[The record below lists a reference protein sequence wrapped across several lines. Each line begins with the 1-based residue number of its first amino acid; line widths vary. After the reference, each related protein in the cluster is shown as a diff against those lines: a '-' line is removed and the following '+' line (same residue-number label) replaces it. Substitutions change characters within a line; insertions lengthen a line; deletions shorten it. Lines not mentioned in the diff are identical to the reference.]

1 MKKKLLSILLC
12 LVMVVGLLPTA
23 AFAAGSVDINEANF
37 PDANFRSYVQ
47 TEFDK
52 DGDKKLSSVEIA
64 AVKEIIASTKGI
76 KNLKG
81 IEFFTALETLNC
93 VGNELTELDVSKNTE
108 LTRLECWDNKLTAL
122 DVSKNTELTR
132 LGCWKNELTAL
143 DVSKNTELT
152 SLNCGFNKLTALD
165 VSNNAKLEK
174 LICRGETLSYMKLTK
189 LDVSQNKVLKELDC
203 YSIKMK
209 ELNVSGCT
217 ALEELN
223 CGGNQL
229 TALDVSENTNL
240 TILRCASNQLT
251 ALDVSKNLDL
261 KGLYCRDNY
270 LAVLDVSKNSKLE
283 SISCGKNGLTS
294 LDLDKNKEITNVT
307 DGDLNDQFYNKGTLP
322 AGETFDLKT
331 LPGSFDPKRAT
342 DWQGGT
348 VNETTGILT
357 VDADATE
364 VTYNYQTKSG
374 KTDAKYLMS
383 CKLNVKGGTTPVA
396 KYAISVTGGIANLAK
411 AAEGSVVTLTA
422 DAPAANMHFARW
434 EVESGS
440 EAVTFA
446 NATNST
452 TTFPMPAGEVKVK
465 AVFEADEI
473 MVPIQYDV
481 SVLNDGNGKA
491 FASPAKAAADTA
503 ITLTATPNAGYH
515 FKAWRVILGGV
526 TITDNKFTMPA
537 EDVEVQAVFEKDA
550 PISKHPFLDVPAGA
564 YYEDAV
570 VWAVGKGI
578 TSGTNATTFDP
589 NGTCTRAQAVTFL
602 WRAAGSPTPKTK
614 LMPFPDVPVGSY
626 YWNAVLWAIEQGI
639 TEGTSY
645 LTFSPNDS
653 CTRAQIVT
661 FLWRAKGN
669 PAVSGNAP
677 FTDVPPDAYYA
688 AAVTWAEKNGITGGI
703 GNGLFG
709 SNNTC
714 TRAQIVTFLYR
725 AMK

>member
-23 AFAAGSVDINEANF
+23 AFAAGSVEINETNF
-37 PDANFRSYVQ
+37 PDAKFRSFVK
-47 TEFDK
+47 ENLDK
-52 DGDKKLSSVEIA
+52 NKDDILDAGEIA
-64 AVKEIIASTKGI
+64 AVKKIEANKMGI
-76 KNLKG
+76 KSLEG
-81 IEFFTALETLNC
+81 VGFFTALETLKC
-93 VGNELTELDVSKNTE
+93 WDNELTGLDLSKNTK
-108 LTRLECWDNKLTAL
+108 LTSLSCSENELTAL

-132 LGCWKNELTAL
+132 LYCGSNRLTAL
-143 DVSKNTELT
+143 DVSKN
-152 SLNCGFNKLTALD
+152 K
-165 VSNNAKLEK
+165 KLEE
-174 LICRGETLSYMKLTK
+174 LDCESDSLLSYMKLTK
-189 LDVSQNKVLKELDC
+189 LDVSQNKALKKLNC
-203 YSIKMK
+203 YGVKMK

-217 ALEELN
+217 ALERLD
-223 CGGNQL
+223 CGGNRL
-229 TALDVSENTNL
+229 DALDVSTNVNL
-240 TILRCASNQLT
+240 TELRCSSNQLDELDVSNNT
-251 ALDVSKNLDL
+251 KLKYLSCRNNLLAALDVSQNLE
-261 KGLYCRDNY
+261 
-270 LAVLDVSKNSKLE
+270 LE
-283 SISCGKNGLTS
+283 RIVCERNGLTS
-294 LDLDKNKEITNVT
+294 LDLDKNKKINFIQLTEH
-307 DGDLNDQFYNKGTLP
+307 QFYNKGTLP
-322 AGETFDLKT
+322 AGETFNLKT
-331 LPGSFDPKRAT
+331 LPGNFDPKRAT
-342 DWQGGT
+342 NWVGGT
-348 VNETTGILT
+348 VDETGILT

-364 VTYNYQTKSG
+364 VTYDYQTKSG

-602 WRAAGSPTPKTK
+602 ARAQNAKATGKTA
-614 LMPFPDVPVGSY
+614 FSDVPADSY
-626 YWNAVLWAIEQGI
+626 FADAVAWAQANGV
-639 TEGTSY
+639 TTGTSET
-645 LTFSPNDS
+645 TFSPDND
-653 CTRAQIVT
+653 
-661 FLWRAKGN
+661 
-669 PAVSGNAP
+669 
-677 FTDVPPDAYYA
+677 
-688 AAVTWAEKNGITGGI
+688 
-703 GNGLFG
+703 
-709 SNNTC
+709 C

-725 AMK
+725 ANQGT

>member
-23 AFAAGSVDINEANF
+23 AFAAGYVEINETNF
-37 PDANFRSYVQ
+37 PDAKFRSFVK
-47 TEFDK
+47 ENLDK
-52 DGDKKLSSVEIA
+52 NKDDILDAGEIA
-64 AVKEIIASTKGI
+64 AVKMIEANKMGI
-76 KNLKG
+76 KSLEG
-81 IEFFTALETLNC
+81 VGFFTALETLKC
-93 VGNELTELDVSKNTE
+93 WDNELTGLDLSKNTALKNLQCSNSKLQSLDLSQNPN
-108 LTRLECWDNKLTAL
+108 LTQLYCGRNPLTTL
-122 DVSKNTELTR
+122 DLSK
-132 LGCWKNELTAL
+132 
-143 DVSKNTELT
+143 
-152 SLNCGFNKLTALD
+152 
-165 VSNNAKLEK
+165 NAKLK
-174 LICRGETLSYMKLTK
+174 VLNCSGFANRRTKLTE
-189 LDVSQNKVLKELDC
+189 LALSQNTALESLDC
-203 YSIKMK
+203 SINELKQ
-209 ELNVSGCT
+209 LNVSGCT
-217 ALEELN
+217 ALKKLSCSSNQLTTLDVSKNVNLTFLN
-223 CGGNQL
+223 CG
-229 TALDVSENTNL
+229 
-240 TILRCASNQLT
+240 SNQLT
-251 ALDVSKNLDL
+251 ALDVSNNPKLEDLSCDYNSLTLLDL
-261 KGLYCRDNY
+261 
-270 LAVLDVSKNSKLE
+270 SKNPELE
-283 SISCGKNGLTS
+283 ILSCRKNGFTS
-294 LDLDKNKEITNVT
+294 LDLDANKKIGEKILYLEN
-307 DGDLNDQFYNKGTLP
+307 QFYHKGVLN
-322 AGETFDLKT
+322 AGETFDMKT
-331 LPGSFDPKRAT
+331 LPGSFDPSRTKN
-342 DWQGGT
+342 WIGGT
-348 VNETTGILT
+348 VDAAGILT

-364 VTYNYQTKSG
+364 VTYDYQTKSG
-374 KTDAKYLMS
+374 NTDAKYLMS
-383 CKLNVKGGTTPVA
+383 CKLNVKGSTTPVA

-422 DAPAANMHFARW
+422 DTPAANMHFARW

-677 FTDVPPDAYYA
+677 FTDVAPDAYYA

>member
-23 AFAAGSVDINEANF
+23 AFAAGYVEINETNF
-37 PDANFRSYVQ
+37 PDAKFRSFVK
-47 TEFDK
+47 ENLDK
-52 DGDKKLSSVEIA
+52 NKDDILDAMEIA
-64 AVKEIIASTKGI
+64 AVKMIEANKMGI
-76 KNLKG
+76 KSLEG
-81 IEFFTALETLNC
+81 VGFFTALETLKCWDNELTGLDLSKNTALKNLQCSNSKLQSLDLSQNPNLTQLYCGRNPLTTLDLSKNAKLKVLNC
-93 VGNELTELDVSKNTE
+93 SGFANRRTKLTELDLSQN
-108 LTRLECWDNKLTAL
+108 TAL
-122 DVSKNTELTR
+122 ESLDCSI
-132 LGCWKNELTAL
+132 NEL
-143 DVSKNTELT
+143 K
-152 SLNCGFNKLTALD
+152 
-165 VSNNAKLEK
+165 
-174 LICRGETLSYMKLTK
+174 
-189 LDVSQNKVLKELDC
+189 Q
-203 YSIKMK
+203 
-209 ELNVSGCT
+209 LNVSGCT
-217 ALEELN
+217 ALKKLSCSSNQLTTLDVSKNVNLTFLN
-223 CGGNQL
+223 CG
-229 TALDVSENTNL
+229 
-240 TILRCASNQLT
+240 SNQLT
-251 ALDVSKNLDL
+251 ALDVSNNPKLEDLSCDYNSLTLLDL
-261 KGLYCRDNY
+261 
-270 LAVLDVSKNSKLE
+270 SKNPELE
-283 SISCGKNGLTS
+283 ILSCRKNGFTS
-294 LDLDKNKEITNVT
+294 LDLDANKKIGEKILYLEN
-307 DGDLNDQFYNKGTLP
+307 QFYHKGVLN
-322 AGETFDLKT
+322 AGETFDMKT
-331 LPGSFDPKRAT
+331 LPGSFDPSRTKN
-342 DWQGGT
+342 WIGGT
-348 VNETTGILT
+348 VDAAGILT

-364 VTYNYQTKSG
+364 VTYDYQTKSG
-374 KTDAKYLMS
+374 NTAAKYLMS
-383 CKLNVKGGTTPVA
+383 CKLNVKGGTTPVT

-677 FTDVPPDAYYA
+677 FTDVAPDAYYA

>member
-23 AFAAGSVDINEANF
+23 AFAAGSVKINETNF
-37 PDANFRSYVQ
+37 PDAKFRSFVK
-47 TEFDK
+47 EKLDK
-52 DGDKKLSSVEIA
+52 NNDGILDAGEIA
-64 AVKEIIASTKGI
+64 AVKMIEANNMGI
-76 KNLKG
+76 KSLEG
-81 IEFFTALETLNC
+81 VGFFTALETLKCWDNELTGLDLSKNTALKDLQCSNSKLQSLDLSQNPNLTQLYCGENPLTTLDLSKNAKLKVLNC
-93 VGNELTELDVSKNTE
+93 SGFANRRTKLTELDLSQN
-108 LTRLECWDNKLTAL
+108 TAL
-122 DVSKNTELTR
+122 ESLDCSI
-132 LGCWKNELTAL
+132 NEL
-143 DVSKNTELT
+143 K
-152 SLNCGFNKLTALD
+152 
-165 VSNNAKLEK
+165 
-174 LICRGETLSYMKLTK
+174 
-189 LDVSQNKVLKELDC
+189 Q
-203 YSIKMK
+203 
-209 ELNVSGCT
+209 LNVSGCT
-217 ALEELN
+217 ALKMLS
-223 CGGNQL
+223 C
-229 TALDVSENTNL
+229 S
-240 TILRCASNQLT
+240 SNQLT
-251 ALDVSKNLDL
+251 ALDVSKNTNLIEL
-261 KGLYCRDNY
+261 ECSSNL
-270 LAVLDVSKNSKLE
+270 LAVLDVSNNPKLKDL
-283 SISCGKNGLTS
+283 SCGNNRLTVLDLSKNPELEILSCRKNGFTS
-294 LDLDKNKEITNVT
+294 LDLDTNKKIGEKI
-307 DGDLNDQFYNKGTLP
+307 LYLEKQFYHKGVLN
-322 AGETFDLKT
+322 AGETFDMKT
-331 LPGSFDPKRAT
+331 LPGSFDPSRTKN
-342 DWQGGT
+342 WIGGT
-348 VNETTGILT
+348 VDAAGILT

-364 VTYNYQTKSG
+364 VTYDYQTKSG
-374 KTDAKYLMS
+374 NTAAKYLMS

-473 MVPIQYDV
+473 MVPIQYAV

-526 TITDNKFTMPA
+526 TITGNKFTMPA

-661 FLWRAKGN
+661 FLWRSKGN

-677 FTDVPPDAYYA
+677 FTDVAPDAYYA

-725 AMK
+725 TMK

>member
-12 LVMVVGLLPTA
+12 LVMVVGSLPTA
-23 AFAAGSVDINEANF
+23 AFAAGYVEINETNF
-37 PDANFRSYVQ
+37 PDAKFRSFVK
-47 TEFDK
+47 ENLDK
-52 DGDKKLSSVEIA
+52 NKDDILDAMEIA
-64 AVKEIIASTKGI
+64 AVKMIEANKMGI
-76 KNLKG
+76 KSLEG
-81 IEFFTALETLNC
+81 VGFFTALETLKCWDNELTGLDLSKNTALKNLQCSNSKLQSLDLSQNPNLTQLYCGRNPLTTLDLSKNAKLKVLNC
-93 VGNELTELDVSKNTE
+93 SGFANRRTKLTELDLSQN
-108 LTRLECWDNKLTAL
+108 TAL
-122 DVSKNTELTR
+122 ESLDCSI
-132 LGCWKNELTAL
+132 NEL
-143 DVSKNTELT
+143 K
-152 SLNCGFNKLTALD
+152 
-165 VSNNAKLEK
+165 
-174 LICRGETLSYMKLTK
+174 
-189 LDVSQNKVLKELDC
+189 Q
-203 YSIKMK
+203 
-209 ELNVSGCT
+209 LNVSGCT
-217 ALEELN
+217 ELEKLSCSSNQLTTLDVSKNVNLTFLN
-223 CGGNQL
+223 CG
-229 TALDVSENTNL
+229 
-240 TILRCASNQLT
+240 SNQLT
-251 ALDVSKNLDL
+251 ALDVSNNPKLEDLSCDYNSLTLLDL
-261 KGLYCRDNY
+261 
-270 LAVLDVSKNSKLE
+270 SKNPELE
-283 SISCGKNGLTS
+283 ILSCRKNGLTS
-294 LDLDKNKEITNVT
+294 LDLDANKKIGEKILYLEN
-307 DGDLNDQFYNKGTLP
+307 QFYHKGVLN
-322 AGETFDLKT
+322 AGETFDMKT
-331 LPGSFDPKRAT
+331 LPGSFDPSRTKN
-342 DWQGGT
+342 WIGGT
-348 VNETTGILT
+348 VDAAGILT
-357 VDADATE
+357 VDADAKE

-374 KTDAKYLMS
+374 NTGAKYLMP

-473 MVPIQYDV
+473 MVPIQYDI
-481 SVLNDGNGKA
+481 SVLNDGNGKS

-626 YWNAVLWAIEQGI
+626 YWNAVLWAIEQDI

-661 FLWRAKGN
+661 FLWRSKGN

-677 FTDVPPDAYYA
+677 FTDVAPDAYYA

>member
-12 LVMVVGLLPTA
+12 LVMVVGSLPTA
-23 AFAAGSVDINEANF
+23 AFAAGSVEINETNF
-37 PDANFRSYVQ
+37 PDAKFRSFVK
-47 TEFDK
+47 ENLDK
-52 DGDKKLSSVEIA
+52 NKDNILDAGEIA
-64 AVKEIIASTKGI
+64 AVKKIEANNMGI
-76 KNLKG
+76 KSLEG
-81 IEFFTALETLNC
+81 VGFFTALETLKCWDNELTGLDLSKNTALKDLQCSNSKLQSLDLSQNPNLTQLYCGRNPLTTLDLSKNAKLKVLNC
-93 VGNELTELDVSKNTE
+93 SGFANRRTKLTELDLSQN
-108 LTRLECWDNKLTAL
+108 TAL
-122 DVSKNTELTR
+122 ESLDCSI
-132 LGCWKNELTAL
+132 NEL
-143 DVSKNTELT
+143 K
-152 SLNCGFNKLTALD
+152 
-165 VSNNAKLEK
+165 
-174 LICRGETLSYMKLTK
+174 
-189 LDVSQNKVLKELDC
+189 Q
-203 YSIKMK
+203 
-209 ELNVSGCT
+209 LNVSGCT
-217 ALEELN
+217 ALKKLS
-223 CGGNQL
+223 C
-229 TALDVSENTNL
+229 S
-240 TILRCASNQLT
+240 SNQLT
-251 ALDVSKNLDL
+251 TLDVSKNTNLIKL
-261 KGLYCRDNY
+261 ECSSNL
-270 LAVLDVSKNSKLE
+270 LAVLDVSNNPKLE
-283 SISCGKNGLTS
+283 DLSCDYNSLTLLDLRKNPELEILSCRKNGLTS
-294 LDLDKNKEITNVT
+294 LDLDANKKIGEKILYLEN
-307 DGDLNDQFYNKGTLP
+307 QFYHKGVLN
-322 AGETFDLKT
+322 AGETFDMKT
-331 LPGSFDPKRAT
+331 LPGSFDPSRTKN
-342 DWQGGT
+342 WIGGT
-348 VNETTGILT
+348 VDAAGILT

-364 VTYNYQTKSG
+364 VTYDYQTKSG
-374 KTDAKYLMS
+374 NTAAKYLMS
-383 CKLNVKGGTTPVA
+383 CKLNVKGGTTPVT

-677 FTDVPPDAYYA
+677 FTDVAPDAYYA

-703 GNGLFG
+703 GHGLFG

-725 AMK
+725 ARK

>member
-12 LVMVVGLLPTA
+12 LVMVAGLLPTA
-23 AFAAGSVDINEANF
+23 AFAAGYVEINETNF
-37 PDANFRSYVQ
+37 PDAKFRSFVK
-47 TEFDK
+47 EKLDK
-52 DGDKKLSSVEIA
+52 NNDGILDAGEIA
-64 AVKEIIASTKGI
+64 AVKMIEANNMGI
-76 KNLKG
+76 KSLEG
-81 IEFFTALETLNC
+81 VGFFTALETLKCWDNELTGLDLSKNTALKDLQCSNSKLQSLDLSQNPNLTQLYCGRNPLTTLDLSKNAKLKVLNC
-93 VGNELTELDVSKNTE
+93 SGFANRRTKLTELDLSQN
-108 LTRLECWDNKLTAL
+108 TAL
-122 DVSKNTELTR
+122 ESLDCSI
-132 LGCWKNELTAL
+132 NEL
-143 DVSKNTELT
+143 K
-152 SLNCGFNKLTALD
+152 
-165 VSNNAKLEK
+165 
-174 LICRGETLSYMKLTK
+174 
-189 LDVSQNKVLKELDC
+189 Q
-203 YSIKMK
+203 
-209 ELNVSGCT
+209 LNVSGCT
-217 ALEELN
+217 ALKKLS
-223 CGGNQL
+223 C
-229 TALDVSENTNL
+229 S
-240 TILRCASNQLT
+240 SNQLT
-251 ALDVSKNLDL
+251 TLDVSKNTNLIEL
-261 KGLYCRDNY
+261 ECSSNL
-270 LAVLDVSKNSKLE
+270 LAVLDVSNNPKLKDLSCGNNRLTVLDLSKNSELE
-283 SISCGKNGLTS
+283 ILSCRKNGLTS
-294 LDLDKNKEITNVT
+294 LDLDANKKIGEKILYLEN
-307 DGDLNDQFYNKGTLP
+307 QFYHKGVLN
-322 AGETFDLKT
+322 AGETFDMKT
-331 LPGSFDPKRAT
+331 LPGSFDPSRTKN
-342 DWQGGT
+342 WIGGT
-348 VNETTGILT
+348 VDAAGILT

-364 VTYNYQTKSG
+364 VTYDYQTKSG
-374 KTDAKYLMS
+374 NTDAKYLMS

-677 FTDVPPDAYYA
+677 FTDVAPDAYYA
-688 AAVTWAEKNGITGGI
+688 TAVTWAEKNGITGGI

-725 AMK
+725 TMK

>member
-12 LVMVVGLLPTA
+12 LVMVAGLLPTA
-23 AFAAGSVDINEANF
+23 AFAAGYVEINETNF
-37 PDANFRSYVQ
+37 PDAMFRSFVK
-47 TEFDK
+47 EKLDK
-52 DGDKKLSSVEIA
+52 NKDDILDAMEIA
-64 AVKEIIASTKGI
+64 AVKMIEANKMGI
-76 KNLKG
+76 KSLEG
-81 IEFFTALETLNC
+81 VGFFTALETLKCWDNELTGLDLSKNTALKNLQCSNSKLQSLDLSQNPNLTQLYCGRNPLTTLDLSKNAKLKVLNC
-93 VGNELTELDVSKNTE
+93 SGFANRRTKLTELDLSQN
-108 LTRLECWDNKLTAL
+108 TAL
-122 DVSKNTELTR
+122 ESLDCSI
-132 LGCWKNELTAL
+132 NEL
-143 DVSKNTELT
+143 K
-152 SLNCGFNKLTALD
+152 
-165 VSNNAKLEK
+165 
-174 LICRGETLSYMKLTK
+174 
-189 LDVSQNKVLKELDC
+189 Q
-203 YSIKMK
+203 
-209 ELNVSGCT
+209 LNVSGCT
-217 ALEELN
+217 ALKKLS
-223 CGGNQL
+223 CSSNQL
-229 TALDVSENTNL
+229 TTLDVSKNVNL
-240 TILRCASNQLT
+240 TFLDCGSNQLT
-251 ALDVSKNLDL
+251 ALDVSNNPKLEDLSCDYNSLTLLDLSKNLEL
-261 KGLYCRDNY
+261 EILSCR
-270 LAVLDVSKNSKLE
+270 
-283 SISCGKNGLTS
+283 KNGFTS
-294 LDLDKNKEITNVT
+294 LDLDANKKIGEKILYLEN
-307 DGDLNDQFYNKGTLP
+307 QFYHKGVLN
-322 AGETFDLKT
+322 AGETFDMKT
-331 LPGSFDPKRAT
+331 LPGSFDPSRTKN
-342 DWQGGT
+342 WIGGT
-348 VNETTGILT
+348 VDAAGILT

-364 VTYNYQTKSG
+364 VTYDYQTKSG
-374 KTDAKYLMS
+374 NADAKYLMS

-677 FTDVPPDAYYA
+677 FTDVAPDAYYA

>member
-23 AFAAGSVDINEANF
+23 VLAAGDVEINEANF

-52 DGDKKLSSVEIA
+52 DGDKKLSSAEIA

-93 VGNELTELDVSKNTE
+93 VQCELTELDVSKNTE
-108 LTRLECWDNKLTAL
+108 LTKLYCRENKLTELDVSKNTKLTILSCWKNELTKL

-132 LGCWKNELTAL
+132 LSCGSNKLTEL
-143 DVSKNTELT
+143 DVSKN
-152 SLNCGFNKLTALD
+152 
-165 VSNNAKLEK
+165 AKLEM
-174 LICRGETLSYMKLTK
+174 LDCESDSLLSYMKLTK
-189 LDVSQNKVLKELDC
+189 LDVSQNKALKKLNC
-203 YSIKMK
+203 YGVKMQ

-217 ALEELN
+217 ALEKLD

-229 TALDVSENTNL
+229 TALDVS
-240 TILRCASNQLT
+240 
-251 ALDVSKNLDL
+251 KNPEL
-261 KGLYCRDNY
+261 KDLYCRNNL
-270 LAVLDVSKNSKLE
+270 LAKLDVSKNSKLA

-294 LDLDKNKEITNVT
+294 LDLDKNKEITYVNL
-307 DGDLNDQFYNKGTLP
+307 DNHQFYNKGTLP
-322 AGETFDLKT
+322 AGETFDMKT
-331 LPGSFDPKRAT
+331 LPGSFDPSRTKH
-342 DWQGGT
+342 WIGGT
-348 VNETTGILT
+348 VDAAGILT
-357 VDADATE
+357 VDADAKE
-364 VTYNYQTKSG
+364 VTYDYQTKSG
-374 KTDAKYLMS
+374 NTDAKYLMS

-446 NATNST
+446 SATNST

-515 FKAWRVILGGV
+515 FKAWRVILSGV

>member
-23 AFAAGSVDINEANF
+23 AFAAGYVEINETNF
-37 PDANFRSYVQ
+37 PDAKFRSFVK
-47 TEFDK
+47 ENLDK
-52 DGDKKLSSVEIA
+52 NKDDILDAMEIA
-64 AVKEIIASTKGI
+64 AVKMIEANKMGI
-76 KNLKG
+76 KSLEG
-81 IEFFTALETLNC
+81 VGFFTALETLKC
-93 VGNELTELDVSKNTE
+93 WDNELTGLDLSKNTALKNLQCSNSKLQSLDLRQNTNLTQLYCGSNKLTELDVSKN
-108 LTRLECWDNKLTAL
+108 
-122 DVSKNTELTR
+122 
-132 LGCWKNELTAL
+132 
-143 DVSKNTELT
+143 
-152 SLNCGFNKLTALD
+152 
-165 VSNNAKLEK
+165 AKLEM
-174 LICRGETLSYMKLTK
+174 LDCESDSLLSSMRLTE
-189 LDVSQNKVLKELDC
+189 LDVSQNTALKELNC
-203 YSIKMK
+203 YGVKMQK
-209 ELNVSGCT
+209 LNVSGCT
-217 ALEELN
+217 ALEKLD

-229 TALDVSENTNL
+229 TALDVSQNTKL
-240 TILRCASNQLT
+240 TFLDCASNQLT
-251 ALDVSKNLDL
+251 ALDVSKNPEL
-261 KGLYCRDNY
+261 KDLYCRNNF
-270 LAVLDVSKNSKLE
+270 LAELDVSKNLE
-283 SISCGKNGLTS
+283 LKSISCGKNGLTS
-294 LDLDKNKEITNVT
+294 LDLDKNKEITYVNL
-307 DGDLNDQFYNKGTLP
+307 DNHQFYNKGTLP
-322 AGETFDLKT
+322 AGETFDMKT
-331 LPGSFDPKRAT
+331 LPGSFDPSRTKN
-342 DWQGGT
+342 WIGGT
-348 VNETTGILT
+348 VDAAGILT

-364 VTYNYQTKSG
+364 VTYDYQTKSG
-374 KTDAKYLMS
+374 NTDAKYLMS

-677 FTDVPPDAYYA
+677 FTDVAPDAYYA

>member
-52 DGDKKLSSVEIA
+52 DGDKKLSSAEIA
-64 AVKEIIASTKGI
+64 AVKEIIASLRGI

-93 VGNELTELDVSKNTE
+93 VQCELTELDVSKNTE

-122 DVSKNTELTR
+122 DVSKNTKLTR

-152 SLNCGFNKLTALD
+152 SLNCGFNKLTELD
-165 VSNNAKLEK
+165 VSKNTKLEM
-174 LICRGETLSYMKLTK
+174 LNCRGETLSYMKLTK

-294 LDLDKNKEITNVT
+294 LDLDKNKKIDYIQLTEH
-307 DGDLNDQFYNKGTLP
+307 QFYNKGTLP

-331 LPGSFDPKRAT
+331 LPGSFDPSRTKN
-342 DWQGGT
+342 WIGGT
-348 VNETTGILT
+348 VDAAGILT

-364 VTYNYQTKSG
+364 VTYDYQTKSG
-374 KTDAKYLMS
+374 NTDAKYLMS

-669 PAVSGNAP
+669 PAVTGNAP
-677 FTDVPPDAYYA
+677 FTDVAPDAYYA

>member
-23 AFAAGSVDINEANF
+23 VLAAGDVEINEANF

-47 TEFDK
+47 TEFDT
-52 DGDKKLSSVEIA
+52 DKNDRLSSAEIA
-64 AVKEIIASTKGI
+64 AVKEIIASLRGI

-93 VGNELTELDVSKNTE
+93 VQCELTELDVSKNTE
-108 LTRLECWDNKLTAL
+108 LTRLD
-122 DVSKNTELTR
+122 
-132 LGCWKNELTAL
+132 CWKNELTAL
-143 DVSKNTELT
+143 DVSKNTKLT
-152 SLNCGFNKLTALD
+152 SLSCWENKLAALD
-165 VSNNAKLEK
+165 VSKNTELTRLYCGSNKLTELDVSKNAKLEM
-174 LICRGETLSYMKLTK
+174 LDCESDSLLSYMRLTE
-189 LDVSQNKVLKELDC
+189 LDVSQNTALKELNC
-203 YSIKMK
+203 YGVKMQK
-209 ELNVSGCT
+209 LNVSGCT
-217 ALEELN
+217 ALEELD

-229 TALDVSENTNL
+229 DALDVSTNVNL
-240 TILRCASNQLT
+240 IELRCSSNR
-251 ALDVSKNLDL
+251 LD
-261 KGLYCRDNY
+261 
-270 LAVLDVSKNSKLE
+270 ALDVSKNSKLKDLSCRDNFLAE
-283 SISCGKNGLTS
+283 LDVSKNPELKSIICERNGLTS
-294 LDLDKNKEITNVT
+294 LDLDKNKKIDYIQLTEH
-307 DGDLNDQFYNKGTLP
+307 QFYNKGTLP
-322 AGETFDLKT
+322 AGGTFNLKT
-331 LPGSFDPKRAT
+331 LPGDFDPSRTKN
-342 DWQGGT
+342 WIGGT
-348 VNETTGILT
+348 VDAAGILT

-364 VTYNYQTKSG
+364 VTYDYQTKSG
-374 KTDAKYLMS
+374 NTDAKYLMS

-434 EVESGS
+434 DVESGS

-669 PAVSGNAP
+669 PAVSGSAP
-677 FTDVPPDAYYA
+677 FTDVAPDAYYA